1 MELHERFKKIRKTLK
16 QTQKQYAEEL
26 GISQAHLSGVENGK
40 DNPSMPLIKLVCL
53 KYGVNEEWLINEE
66 GVMFTKDNGFDT
78 VTDEGLN
85 SKYKIMRELFEKTI
99 SEQRGDNLRNI
110 IQAYS
115 HFVSLISMPGL
126 SEINQK
132 KYLEAIFNIND
143 ILEQIAFRSYMLKSV
158 SKKDYAEILQYKI
171 NIDNE
176 ITKIENDIKKAL
188 SCYLI
193 QYERDLIL

>member
-171 NIDNE
+171 NIDNQ

>member
-1 MELHERFKKIRKTLK
+1 
-16 QTQKQYAEEL
+16 
-26 GISQAHLSGVENGK
+26 
-40 DNPSMPLIKLVCL
+40 
-53 KYGVNEEWLINEE
+53 
-66 GVMFTKDNGFDT
+66 
-78 VTDEGLN
+78 
-85 SKYKIMRELFEKTI
+85 
-99 SEQRGDNLRNI
+99 
-110 IQAYS
+110 
-115 HFVSLISMPGL
+115 MPGL

>member
-110 IQAYS
+110 IQAAS
-115 HFVSLISMPGL
+115 AKRKTG
-126 SEINQK
+126 Q
-132 KYLEAIFNIND
+132 D
-143 ILEQIAFRSYMLKSV
+143 
-158 SKKDYAEILQYKI
+158 
-171 NIDNE
+171 
-176 ITKIENDIKKAL
+176 
-188 SCYLI
+188 C
-193 QYERDLIL
+193 

>member
-85 SKYKIMRELFEKTI
+85 SK
-99 SEQRGDNLRNI
+99 
-110 IQAYS
+110 
-115 HFVSLISMPGL
+115 
-126 SEINQK
+126 
-132 KYLEAIFNIND
+132 
-143 ILEQIAFRSYMLKSV
+143 
-158 SKKDYAEILQYKI
+158 
-171 NIDNE
+171 
-176 ITKIENDIKKAL
+176 
-188 SCYLI
+188 
-193 QYERDLIL
+193 